1 MKHRIFMA
9 VVLLAAF
16 FVAGCGLSAAN
27 DNNGLPT
34 EEQLAAAKGEL
45 GNDMSELKF
54 SVDGMIFQY
63 PMIMQDMLDAG
74 WYVDNSVK
82 NELKTLE
89 ANTRTTN
96 FVLRK
101 NRDGEYGITECSVVA
116 SNSGVSEVEIGE
128 TKLYNLNFRREKGA
142 VLILPQGLNWD
153 STFEEVC
160 EAYQPSQEQ
169 IADMEGVLSIQ
180 FSNASG
186 DGNLTMWF
194 NAETRKLS
202 ELKFFQAL

>member
-1 MKHRIFMA
+1 M
-9 VVLLAAF
+9 LC
-16 FVAGCGLSAAN
+16 GCKQQRRFGSG
-27 DNNGLPT
+27 DWET
-34 EEQLAAAKGEL
+34 E
-45 GNDMSELKF
+45 
-54 SVDGMIFQY
+54 
-63 PMIMQDMLDAG
+63 
-74 WYVDNSVK
+74 
-82 NELKTLE
+82 
-89 ANTRTTN
+89 
-96 FVLRK
+96 
-101 NRDGEYGITECSVVA
+101 
-116 SNSGVSEVEIGE
+116 
-128 TKLYNLNFRREKGA
+128 LYNLNFRREKGA